1 MRTCA
6 GMSDTKGGVGW
17 VGGGSLSHLS
27 FSLSTLTHFTSYHL
41 VSFIMTSTGEWTVLE
56 KLLLAQA
63 VYKFGE
69 DDWVH
74 IARNLRQHT
83 MLNRPPEFF
92 NQKASDIGVERLASK

>member
-1 MRTCA
+1 
-6 GMSDTKGGVGW
+6 
-17 VGGGSLSHLS
+17 
-27 FSLSTLTHFTSYHL
+27 
-41 VSFIMTSTGEWTVLE
+41 MTSTGEWTVLE

-92 NQKASDIGVERLASK
+92 NQKVSDMGLEKPASE

>member
-1 MRTCA
+1 MRCTA
-6 GMSDTKGGVGW
+6 GMSDTKGGVG
-17 VGGGSLSHLS
+17 GGYCLSPFFHTFIRRITLPLLS
-27 FSLSTLTHFTSYHL
+27 
-41 VSFIMTSTGEWTVLE
+41 MTSTGEWTVLE

-92 NQKASDIGVERLASK
+92 NQKVSDIGAEKLNSE

>member
-1 MRTCA
+1 M
-6 GMSDTKGGVGW
+6 
-17 VGGGSLSHLS
+17 GGGGHCLTFLFLSLSLYYTLS
-27 FSLSTLTHFTSYHL
+27 PCP
-41 VSFIMTSTGEWTVLE
+41 FIMTSTGEWTVLE

-92 NQKASDIGVERLASK
+92 NQKVSDMGLEKPASE